1 VPRPIGVLIADD
13 DPFVARLVRRVLG
26 DAPDFEVLA
35 VVEDAPAAMASGR
48 RLAPELAL
56 VDVRMPGGGPAAAR
70 GIREGSPSTRIVA
83 LSGDDNP
90 ATVREMLAAGAVGY
104 LVKGTPPSEFLE
116 ALRSICG
123 TLPDLVG
130 APGDPAEPDAPV
142 AGCRV
147 LLALAD
153 PEALD
158 ALADAVDGRAGLELV
173 GLAQTPYHAVS
184 VAARARPDVAVVDM
198 TMPSSGGARI
208 AAELASV
215 SAATRV
221 IALGPGGDPG
231 DALGVL
237 RAGASSVVD
246 GAGGAA
252 EVVAAIERAARG
264 GSSFEGGVA
273 ALVLENVRE
282 TRREPLPS
290 RGRFERLGAI
300 LSLERLDIMVQ
311 PIVGVL
317 DRRHPVGFEALARFP
332 RHPTPG
338 PDVWFAEAHRAGVG
352 VELELLAIRSALEHL
367 DRLPP
372 GVFLSVNASPDGA
385 CAPELHAELAR
396 VDARRIVVEL
406 TEHAPVRDYDRLGDA
421 IAALRGLGA
430 RVAVDD
436 CGAGF
441 ASLRHVVLVGPD
453 FLKLDVV
460 LCRDVREASRTAL
473 TRALVRFA
481 EETGSVVIA
490 EGIEVLDDLH
500 ALRDLGVGLA
510 QGYLLGEPARLDRAI
525 A

>member
-1 VPRPIGVLIADD
+1 MPRPIGVLIADD
-13 DPFVARLVRRVLG
+13 DPFVARLVRRILG

-35 VVEDAPAAMASGR
+35 VAEDAAGATDAAARLGPA
-48 RLAPELAL
+48 LAL

-70 GIREGSPSTRIVA
+70 GIRDGSPATRIVA
-83 LSGDDNP
+83 LSGEADP
-90 ATVREMLAAGAVGY
+90 TTVREMLAAGAIGY

-123 TLPDLVG
+123 TLPQLI
-130 APGDPAEPDAPV
+130 DPPAAAAQPELP
-142 AGCRV
+142 AGTCRV

-153 PEALD
+153 AGALD
-158 ALADAVDGRAGLELV
+158 ELADAVDQRASLDLV

-184 VAARARPDVAVVDM
+184 VAARARPDVAVVDA
-198 TMPSSGGARI
+198 TMPSGGGARI

-215 SAATRV
+215 SPGTRV
-221 IALGPGGDPG
+221 VALGPAGDPG
-231 DALGVL
+231 DALGLV
-237 RAGASSVVD
+237 RVGASSVVD
-246 GAGGAA
+246 AAGGAG

-282 TRREPLPS
+282 RRREPLPA
-290 RGRFERLGAI
+290 RGRFGRLGAV
-300 LSLERLDIMVQ
+300 LELDRLDMVLQ
-311 PIVGVL
+311 PIVGVV

-332 RHPTPG
+332 RHPSPG

-352 VELELLAIRSALEHL
+352 VQLELLAIRSALEHL
-367 DRLPP
+367 DRLPS
-372 GVFLSVNASPDGA
+372 GAFLSVNASPDGA
-385 CAPELHAELAR
+385 CAPELHDQLAR
-396 VDARRIVVEL
+396 VDARRVVLEL
-406 TEHAPVRDYDRLGDA
+406 TEHAPVRDYDRLGEA
-421 IAALRGLGA
+421 IAGLRGLGA

-441 ASLRHVVLVGPD
+441 ASLRHVVLIGPD

-510 QGYLLGEPARLDRAI
+510 QGYLLGEPAKVAQAI
-525 A
+525 V